1 MQKHKLFKSNGF
13 TAAEVLIMI
22 VVIGILASIS
32 YANYAGYWRNAT
44 KAQISSAANA
54 YQSSIKSY
62 VFENEK
68 YPTSDNF
75 CLPYGS
81 KCCIH
86 PVPVASAVK
95 CGTDSEHGWAPG
107 SVVTEVSK
115 YVSGNAPLPPVVST
129 FPDCPN
135 SYLNGGP
142 CKTSRFTYI
151 PKGNNQYDST
161 DADVKAFLLYYIDPT
176 YDCGSNDVM
185 SFSGSGSNMVP
196 LGDTHT
202 TRTSSYTE
210 CVIALR

>member
-1 MQKHKLFKSNGF
+1 MQKHKLFKKNGF
-13 TAAEVLIMI
+13 SLVEILIVMS
-22 VVIGILASIS
+22 VISILASIS
-32 YANYAGYWRNAT
+32 YGSYIGYQRNAIR
-44 KAQISSAANA
+44 AQISSAASA
-54 YQSSIKSY
+54 YQYSIKSY

-68 YPTSDNF
+68 YPVSDNF

-95 CGTDSEHGWAPG
+95 CGTDSEHGWSPG
-107 SVVTEVSK
+107 NVAIDVSK
-115 YVSGNAPLPPVVST
+115 YVSNNAPLPPIVST

-161 DADVKAFLLYYIDPT
+161 DTTVKAVLLYYVDPI
-176 YDCGSNDVM
+176 YDCGSSDVM

-196 LGDTHT
+196 LGDPYT
-202 TRTSSYTE
+202 TRTNSYTE